1 MSSIPSYA
9 IARSL
14 PRRVM
19 PTLAVVSLPPHC
31 ESLLLHVVA
40 VVSPHC
46 ESPLLHVVAV
56 VSPHC
61 ESPLLHVV
69 AVVFWP
75 LSSAFFFEDV
85 KMLKIFFGF
94 SARDNELGDRD
105 HCGRGLRRECLASCG
120 TCGSRDRIAS
130 ALRGE
135 AKTKSPLQCSNKTNT
150 KSCSKIVARA
160 IVIHRATKRCNRLKF
175 CKPEPKWLR
184 MERRREGGWR
194 REGGR
199 EGGRKIVSQAN
210 NLKHLICLLP
220 HPFFIFYMKRFC
232 YCFAPA
238 APSAPVACQIC
249 CRPASLSAI

>member
-1 MSSIPSYA
+1 
-9 IARSL
+9 
-14 PRRVM
+14 M
-19 PTLAVVSLPPHC
+19 PTLAVVSLP
-31 ESLLLHVVA
+31 LLHVVA

-46 ESPLLHVVAV
+46 ESVVFWPLSSAFFFEDV
-56 VSPHC
+56 HC

-75 LSSAFFFEDV
+75 SKRDSWLLHAGGHACRFWCQGGVFL

-105 HCGRGLRRECLASCG
+105 RCGRGLRRECLPSCG
-120 TCGSRDRIAS
+120 TCGGRDRTAS

-135 AKTKSPLQCSNKTNT
+135 TKT
-150 KSCSKIVARA
+150 KSCSKFVARA

-210 NLKHLICLLP
+210 NLKHQFFLLS
-220 HPFFIFYMKRFC
+220 HPFFIFYIKRFC

-238 APSAPVACQIC
+238 ASSAPVACQ
-249 CRPASLSAI
+249 LHAIMPTNTATT